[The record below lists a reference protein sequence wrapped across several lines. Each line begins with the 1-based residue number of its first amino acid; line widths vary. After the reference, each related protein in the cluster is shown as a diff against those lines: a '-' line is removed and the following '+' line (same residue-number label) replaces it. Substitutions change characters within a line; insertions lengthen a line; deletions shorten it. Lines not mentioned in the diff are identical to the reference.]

1 MGFAEFERSYE
12 KYTGGD
18 PSRMKV
24 SVEKL
29 DEEPHNDHRGST
41 S

>member
-18 PSRMKV
+18 PCKYKKIIKYQQLMRD
-24 SVEKL
+24 L
-29 DEEPHNDHRGST
+29 QPG
-41 S
+41 